1 MTTDRSADCLAG
13 LVRELCKLS
22 GETEWLEFKVGNADP
37 QEMGEY
43 LSALANAAAYNGK
56 AFAYLVWGVEDET
69 HRIVGTGFAP
79 AANKRGNEPLDLVD
93 GWLMGA
99 TLLAVAKPI
108 YL

>member
-1 MTTDRSADCLAG
+1 MTTDRSADYLAG

-43 LSALANAAAYNGK
+43 LSTLANAAAYNGK

-79 AANKRGNEPLDLVD
+79 AASKRGNEPLDLVD
-93 GWLMGA
+93 GSLMECKGGGG
-99 TLLAVAKPI
+99 
-108 YL
+108 